1 MATILSCRGT
11 TPEVDRSCFLAPN
24 AIIVGDVRIAAHC
37 SVWFNAVIRGDVNR
51 IRIGSNSNVQDG
63 AVIHCTYEKTSV
75 DIGSFVSIG
84 HQAIVHGA
92 KVEDFVLI
100 GMGAIVMDNV
110 HIGHHSL
117 VGAGSVVLE
126 GTKIEPYSVWA
137 GNPAKFIKT
146 LPDRLKEGEIERI
159 ARNYSLYSSWFK
171 D

>member
-1 MATILSCRGT
+1 M
-11 TPEVDRSCFLAPN
+11 
-24 AIIVGDVRIAAHC
+24 
-37 SVWFNAVIRGDVNR
+37 
-51 IRIGSNSNVQDG
+51 
-63 AVIHCTYEKTSV
+63 
-75 DIGSFVSIG
+75 
-84 HQAIVHGA
+84 
-92 KVEDFVLI
+92 EDFVLI